1 MKQNHNYSKDPQTI
15 QTMFNLIAGKY
26 DMINNVMSFKTQ
38 NYIKY
43 KSIKNLNI
51 KPHNNVIDLCCGTGD
66 LAIFVKEIQ
75 PEANVVGIDFS

>member
-15 QTMFNLIAGKY
+15 QMMFNLIAGKY

-43 KSIKNLNI
+43 KSIK
-51 KPHNNVIDLCCGTGD
+51 T
-66 LAIFVKEIQ
+66 
-75 PEANVVGIDFS
+75 